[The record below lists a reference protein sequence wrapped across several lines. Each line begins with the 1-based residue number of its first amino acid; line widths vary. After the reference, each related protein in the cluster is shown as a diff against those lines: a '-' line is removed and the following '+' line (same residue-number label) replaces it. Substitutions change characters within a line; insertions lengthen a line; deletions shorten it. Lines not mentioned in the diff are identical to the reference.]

1 MAMLA
6 DMARDRLA
14 GTATKIE
21 HGSTGRDECAKAIQ
35 PSAFMKAAFPQPCI
49 DPGVGVPLVDV
60 DDALGVG
67 IGAHGG
73 KATTRETAA
82 QWLFLDDRGSCE
94 FDGARACCE
103 RRRSM

>member
-1 MAMLA
+1 
-6 DMARDRLA
+6 
-14 GTATKIE
+14 
-21 HGSTGRDECAKAIQ
+21 
-35 PSAFMKAAFPQPCI
+35 
-49 DPGVGVPLVDV
+49 VPLVDV